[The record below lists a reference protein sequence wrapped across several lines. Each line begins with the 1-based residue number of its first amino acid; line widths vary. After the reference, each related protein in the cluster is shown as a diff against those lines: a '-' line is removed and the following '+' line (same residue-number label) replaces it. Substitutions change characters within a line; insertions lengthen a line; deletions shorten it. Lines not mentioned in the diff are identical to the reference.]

1 MNQEQANDLTPWAG
15 AIKVTVSEHVF
26 AAAQQNL
33 YELARQDGFQ
43 GSLSDFIASLKGE
56 RGQDGQRGEQGL
68 QGLPGQDGERGE
80 RGEQGQRGEP
90 GAKGE
95 PGERGQDGAAATVS
109 IGTVTSGDTA
119 SVTNSGTATAAVFDF
134 VLPRGERGERGA
146 DGTGGGAGGEAV
158 KEFKVYVNGNAME
171 DLKEPGNYLIYNPT
185 VLRAIEAPGQA
196 GGILTVN
203 STPDKGIIIWEWT
216 CPFYGITAFR
226 IFQNRNWRPWDF
238 VNYRNI
244 AAAKEIP
251 RTMIVTTGDSTAG
264 DLYQG
269 NTMQGAIA
277 QAQGLNVYAPQQGY
291 QAFTTA
297 MSGQLAEYT
306 LMINGGLTPKFT
318 FPGGQIPEH
327 GQQVAVQVE
336 IEGAKQPNIVNGK
349 AYFLPNGRKGIVT
362 GMPNAPMWR
371 SNDNVR
377 EQTAVFTDQ
386 GYAGRIE
393 SWSGYENCIQIV
405 AIGKNDIN
413 LNGKAEQV
421 IPVIEKIT
429 DCFRRER
436 FIVCTLWSDYLY
448 SPAQIAE
455 MNKLND
461 WIRKKYGRYCYDLEA
476 FVLSDAAFAE
486 MGVQKSEEDI
496 AAVAKGVIA
505 KSVTK
510 DNGKHMAPA
519 VAWKAVRN
527 IVDLIKTMGMV

>member
-1 MNQEQANDLTPWAG
+1 MSENKRWVVTSRDIFVGTDIIRAFNKVKVNIDHANYLVENGFAVYDDLERENIGSDAFQALYVLLNRSGYGGSLEDLSRA
-15 AIKVTVSEHVF
+15 
-26 AAAQQNL
+26 
-33 YELARQDGFQ
+33 FQ
-43 GSLSDFIASLKGE
+43 GMNGKSSYDIAVRNGFVGDERAWLASLKGE
-56 RGQDGQRGEQGL
+56 
-68 QGLPGQDGERGE
+68 
-80 RGEQGQRGEP
+80 
-90 GAKGE
+90 KGDLG
-95 PGERGQDGAAATVS
+95 PA
-109 IGTVTSGDTA
+109 
-119 SVTNSGTATAAVFDF
+119 
-134 VLPRGERGERGA
+134 
-146 DGTGGGAGGEAV
+146 GGGTGGEAV
-158 KEFKVYVNGNAME
+158 KEFKVYTNGNAME

-203 STPDKGIIIWEWT
+203 STPDKGIIVWEWT